1 MLKLRSDVGS
11 NISEV
16 MRLFSSKCSKNTKSV
31 ERSPPRL
38 LVEISD
44 FCSNLLMASGP
55 LIAISRTFG
64 EDEVK
69 MVHTHSENVTA
80 MAFFD
85 ENRVIIGMPS
95 TS

>member
-1 MLKLRSDVGS
+1 MLKLRLDVGS

-31 ERSPPRL
+31 ERSPRL

-95 TS
+95 TF